1 MCEGSQDKLPEEY
14 TLSNSPFF
22 ILKHY
27 QSFLSH
33 SEPLNLYR
41 QFSIPILI
49 DRTYSCSGFPGG
61 SVAKN
66 PPAMQETQETQVRS
80 LSREDPLEEGMAA
93 HSSILAWGIPW
104 AEEPGRLQSKGLKRF
119 GHD

>member
-41 QFSIPILI
+41 
-49 DRTYSCSGFPGG
+49 
-61 SVAKN
+61 
-66 PPAMQETQETQVRS
+66 
-80 LSREDPLEEGMAA
+80 
-93 HSSILAWGIPW
+93 
-104 AEEPGRLQSKGLKRF
+104 
-119 GHD
+119 